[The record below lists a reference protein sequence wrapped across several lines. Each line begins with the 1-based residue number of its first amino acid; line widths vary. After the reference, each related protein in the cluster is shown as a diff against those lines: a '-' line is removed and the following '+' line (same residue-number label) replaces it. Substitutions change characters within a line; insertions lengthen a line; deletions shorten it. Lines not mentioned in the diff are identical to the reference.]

1 MCATGL
7 HRKEVGQGA
16 TDKRK
21 DALRPGMLPVGDK
34 VVSQTEEINDQ
45 EISQPAPR
53 TFGLQNREK

>member
-1 MCATGL
+1 M
-7 HRKEVGQGA
+7 GQGA

-34 VVSQTEEINDQ
+34 MVNQTEEINDQ
-45 EISQPAPR
+45 EINQPAPR

>member
-1 MCATGL
+1 M
-7 HRKEVGQGA
+7 GQGA

-53 TFGLQNREK
+53 TFGLRNREK